1 MTGMVTMITIIDD
14 FHLIDNSDEAARAD
28 EAADIAETKAEIQAL
43 MREKQ
48 FEDSVNLAQYRYRIA
63 KAAKTGESVTCP
75 SCAKSFQKRSYQQ
88 AFCSNKGPSNCKDLY
103 WNVTVPER
111 LNRAKNFMP
120 KG

>member
-1 MTGMVTMITIIDD
+1 MNVDI
-14 FHLIDNSDEAARAD
+14 LSLDNSDEAERAD
-28 EAADIAETKAEIQAL
+28 DAWEMAELRGEFQAL
-43 MREKQ
+43 LRDKQ
-48 FEDSVNLAQYRYRIA
+48 REDSVNLAQYRYRIA